1 MPRVSI
7 LPCVLERAVA
17 PRHMLPF
24 GKQDRPIY
32 AETSLPS
39 RWRRAKE
46 NCDLVPFDFPGNGFG
61 LCASDRA
68 AVSDSRV

>member
-24 GKQDRPIY
+24 GKQDRPIL
-32 AETSLPS
+32 ARASPPM
-39 RWRRAKE
+39 RWRRAKLI
-46 NCDLVPFDFPGNGFG
+46 CGLVPFDFPSNGFG
-61 LCASDRA
+61 LCASDRVV
-68 AVSDSRV
+68 VSDSLV